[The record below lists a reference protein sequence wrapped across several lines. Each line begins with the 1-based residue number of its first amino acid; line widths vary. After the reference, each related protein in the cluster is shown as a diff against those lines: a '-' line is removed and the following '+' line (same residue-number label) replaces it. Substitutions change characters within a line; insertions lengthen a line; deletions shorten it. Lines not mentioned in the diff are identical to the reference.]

1 VLGSIEPTAV
11 SSYLR
16 QVGWVQRGQRRTG
29 FVWSRQTGG
38 REFVVFLPD
47 DRTYGD
53 YALRMSEVLCEL
65 GKVEDRSH
73 IAILVDLLER
83 GEVRCPEC
91 GSEFPVKVLRS
102 AAGYYL
108 GRWCPRCGP
117 YERVSVSYFPSRAA
131 AEKALASGEYD
142 SRVYAVENQEE

>member
-1 VLGSIEPTAV
+1 VIDLRRVRAIVTDCEVLGSIELAAV

-16 QVGWVQRGQRRTG
+16 QVGWVQRGLRRTG
-29 FVWSRQTGG
+29 SVWSRQTGG

-65 GKVEDRSH
+65 AKVEDRSQLG
-73 IAILVDLLER
+73 ILADLLER

-91 GSEFPVKVLRS
+91 GSELPVKALRS
-102 AAGYYL
+102 AAGFYL
-108 GRWCPRCGP
+108 G
-117 YERVSVSYFPSRAA
+117 
-131 AEKALASGEYD
+131 
-142 SRVYAVENQEE
+142 